1 MPIRYSGM
9 ENSEM
14 MRMPL
19 GERMSGILDFLSGG
33 AMSAD
38 QPPLAMPAQAMPQ
51 SGQVTRSQFT
61 PNREFTPEEIAG
73 FDTIANQPAMAEPQ
87 APMTAF
93 DEYQMAGIM
102 GQPSMNQMA
111 MQQSPMDDIGGPDD
125 PVQTANILRQGFGFN
140 SLQEAGAEAIRE
152 AETGEGRGVLNV
164 LKGFLGNQETM
175 ANLAIAFNS
184 MRLTPDPSLA
194 AAMQSRVE
202 RIQEQGALS
211 GEINA
216 TANWLTSRGYDDL
229 AQLVIDSP
237 SSMKSVMEIVFKG
250 MSPEEALTPKDNMT
264 LATTLRSNLITET
277 KEDTDRV
284 RSWRVAIDSLRGGN
298 LSDFQVTTALVN
310 WLNAMGA
317 PARMAANGDLETES
331 GIYSEFARKFNEA
344 RGQGQLTAD
353 QIGALTD
360 TLNIAIEPV
369 IMRLGAAETYYGER
383 FGELGREFDST
394 TIYGGLPFDV
404 MEGRAVFRLSGSA
417 AKADADYDKLKSGD
431 LFMDLDGQIKRKP

>member
-1 MPIRYSGM
+1 
-9 ENSEM
+9 
-14 MRMPL
+14 
-19 GERMSGILDFLSGG
+19 
-33 AMSAD
+33 
-38 QPPLAMPAQAMPQ
+38 
-51 SGQVTRSQFT
+51 
-61 PNREFTPEEIAG
+61 
-73 FDTIANQPAMAEPQ
+73 
-87 APMTAF
+87 
-93 DEYQMAGIM
+93 
-102 GQPSMNQMA
+102 
-111 MQQSPMDDIGGPDD
+111 
-125 PVQTANILRQGFGFN
+125 
-140 SLQEAGAEAIRE
+140 
-152 AETGEGRGVLNV
+152 
-164 LKGFLGNQETM
+164 M

-202 RIQEQGALS
+202 RIQEQRALS
-211 GEINA
+211 GEINT

-284 RSWRVAIDSLRGGN
+284 RSWRVAVDALRGGN

-331 GIYSEFARKFNEA
+331 GIYAEFSRKFNEL
-344 RGQGQLTAD
+344 RGQGQLD
-353 QIGALTD
+353 DKQISALID
-360 TLNIAIEPV
+360 TLNISIEP
-369 IMRLGAAETYYGER
+369 IATRLSAADTYYRER

-404 MEGRAVFRLSGSA
+404 MEGRSVFRLSGSA

>member
-1 MPIRYSGM
+1 M

>member
-1 MPIRYSGM
+1 M

-38 QPPLAMPAQAMPQ
+38 QPPLTMPAQAMPQ

-73 FDTIANQPAMAEPQ
+73 FDAIANRPAMEEPQ

-111 MQQSPMDDIGGPDD
+111 MQPDVSPMDDIGGPDD

-417 AKADADYDKLKSGD
+417 AKADADYEKLKSGD